1 MGVKIRQKG
10 DHLYLDLYE
19 HGRRRW
25 EALGMTVPK
34 EPAARRDVMALA
46 EAVRQK
52 REMQLVAGRY
62 QLLDPVKAKMKLTD
76 YAKQIA
82 APYKKTAHLPKSLK
96 YLEPFAKDTRLQD
109 VDETFLEGYKAYLLT
124 LDGIGAT
131 TAKHYFDALKAVL
144 ARAVRE
150 RLLETNPAKGVKAIK
165 TREAKRPFLTIKEI
179 QALFDTPLSGGEL
192 AEDCRRAFL
201 LSCFTGLRLGDL
213 KSLCWGDIQREPEP
227 TISKVVNKTGE
238 VITIPIVP
246 SVWRILNDGELHRRD
261 ELVFPALAK
270 TRGEYKP
277 LARWRK
283 AAGIERPF
291 GWHAARHSFAVMSL
305 EASGDIY
312 AVSRLLGHSDIQ
324 ITTKYLHFMDAR
336 RKAILDALPEI
347 DTTGGVKIIQM
358 REAK

>member
-25 EALGMTVPK
+25 EALNLTVPK
-34 EPAARRDVMALA
+34 DPTARREVMALA
-46 EAVRQK
+46 ETIRRK
-52 REMQLVAGRY
+52 REMQLAAGRY
-62 QLLDPVKAKMKLTD
+62 QLLDPVKAKIKLID
-76 YAKQIA
+76 YARQVA

-96 YLEPFAKDTRLQD
+96 YLEPYAKDTRLQD
-109 VDETFLEGYKAYLLT
+109 VDETFLEGYKAYLLR
-124 LDGIGAT
+124 LDGIGST

-150 RLLETNPAKGVKAIK
+150 RLLETNPARGVKTIK

-192 AEDCRRAFL
+192 AEDSRRAFL

-227 TISKVVNKTGE
+227 TISKVMNKTGE

-246 SVWRILNDGELHRRD
+246 SVWRILDDGKLHRRD

-270 TRGEYKP
+270 THGEYKP

-291 GWHAARHSFAVMSL
+291 GWHAARHSFAMMSL

-347 DTTGGVKIIQM
+347 DTDGKKIIPM